1 MLSEILNCPRLT
13 AIVDVG
19 ASPID
24 GPPPYR
30 AMLDAGLCT
39 VVGFDPNETAIA
51 ALNAAKGPNETY
63 LPNAIG
69 YGGMETLRKFDADG
83 LNSLM
88 VPDPA
93 AMSAFPGF
101 ARWST
106 ELSSEQVKTTR
117 LVDLVGSAVRSGPE
131 FDHCR
136 NMDMLKIDIQGGELA
151 ALHSAEYLMDDVL
164 CVHTEVS
171 FVPLYLSRAT
181 FGEIDIE
188 LRRHGLV
195 PHMFA
200 EVKKWMIAP
209 TIGMVAINQL
219 LEADVV
225 YVRDF
230 TKMDAMS
237 DDQLKHL
244 AMIAHYCYGSTDLAV
259 RCLVWLAKRG
269 VVAEGSAQKYLS
281 SL

>member
-39 VVGFDPNETAIA
+39 VLGFEPNVTACA
-51 ALNAAKGPNETY
+51 ALNNSAGPNETY
-63 LPNAIG
+63 LPLAIG
-69 YGGMETLRKFDADG
+69 YGGYETLRTFAASG
-83 LNSLM
+83 MNSLLAPS
-88 VPDPA
+88 PD
-93 AMSAFPGF
+93 SVGAFPGF
-101 ARWST
+101 KIW
-106 ELSSEQVKTTR
+106 SEQTGASQIKTTR
-117 LVDLVGSAVRSGPE
+117 MVDRAE
-131 FDHCR
+131 THT
-136 NMDMLKIDIQGGELA
+136 MDMLKIDIQGGELA
-151 ALHSAEYLMDDVL
+151 AFHSAEHLMDDVV

-171 FVPLYLSRAT
+171 FVPLYLGQPT

-188 LRRHGLV
+188 LRRHGLI

-200 EVKKWMIAP
+200 DVKKWMIAP
-209 TIGMVAINQL
+209 TQGRQAFNQL
-219 LEADVV
+219 LEADIV